1 MRRLSAG
8 MSLII
13 AAILSNS
20 LSASAQPKKTVLGFI
35 ENVYVGELALGMSAK
50 LDTGADFSSV
60 YAREIRTYKTRD
72 REEWVRFQLVGD
84 DGRTINYNKKIIR
97 TAYIKTKTGGNVERP
112 VVTLRVCVNGK
123 SAVTPVNLADRSDFD
138 HPFLIGREFLAP
150 RIIVDS
156 SQTYM
161 AEMPCGDTDDV
172 SKDIQK

>member
-1 MRRLSAG
+1 MRGFLAG

-13 AAILSNS
+13 LAGMSVTHTAT
-20 LSASAQPKKTVLGFI
+20 AQPKKAVLGYI

-60 YAREIRTYKTRD
+60 FAREIDTYRNRD
-72 REEWVRFQLVGD
+72 RERWVRFQLVGD
-84 DGRTINYNKKIIR
+84 DGRTINYNKKVIR

-112 VVTLRVCVNGK
+112 VVTLRVCVNGI

-156 SQTYM
+156 SQSYM
-161 AEMPCGDTDDV
+161 AEEPCGSTSDESEDNT
-172 SKDIQK
+172 K